1 MSLHI
6 VKKFFDSI
14 TNRDLDGAMSC
25 LSDDHVSHDHGT
37 GMVMTGLNE
46 NRADMEN
53 WLSMLSEMKV
63 EILNSVESG
72 NSVVVEM
79 KMTGVNTGDILMPD
93 GTKVPATGK
102 KVEMNGCQVM
112 EFDGDK
118 MTKSSQYY
126 SMMSMMAQLGLMPE

>member
-6 VKKFFDSI
+6 VKKFFTSI
-14 TNRDLDGAMSC
+14 TDRDLDGAMSC

-102 KVEMNGCQVM
+102 KGGNEWL
-112 EFDGDK
+112 
-118 MTKSSQYY
+118 SSY
-126 SMMSMMAQLGLMPE
+126 GI

>member
-79 KMTGVNTGDILMPD
+79 KMTGINTGDILMPD

>member
-14 TNRDLDGAMSC
+14 GNRDLDGAMSC

-37 GMVMTGLNE
+37 GMVMTGLDE

-53 WLSMLSEMKV
+53 WLSMMSEMKV
-63 EILNSVESG
+63 EILNSVASG

-79 KMTGVNTGDILMPD
+79 KMTGINTGDIMMPD
-93 GTKVPATGK
+93 GKKVPATGK
-102 KVEMNGCQVM
+102 PVEMNGCQVM

-118 MTKSSQYY
+118 ITKSSQYY

>member
-6 VKKFFDSI
+6 VKKFFDSVG
-14 TNRDLDGAMSC
+14 NRDLDGAMSC

-37 GMVMTGLNE
+37 GMVMTGLDE

-53 WLSMLSEMKV
+53 WLSMMSEMKV

-79 KMTGVNTGDILMPD
+79 KMTGINTGDIMMQD
-93 GTKVPATGK
+93 GTKGPSTGK
-102 KVEMNGCQVM
+102 SVEMNGCQVM

>member
-1 MSLHI
+1 
-6 VKKFFDSI
+6 
-14 TNRDLDGAMSC
+14 MSC
-25 LSDDHVSHDHGT
+25 HSDDHVSHDHGT
-37 GMVMTGLNE
+37 GMVMTGLDE

-53 WLSMLSEMKV
+53 WLSMMSEMKV

-79 KMTGVNTGDILMPD
+79 KMTGINTGDIMMPD

-102 KVEMNGCQVM
+102 SVEMNGCQVM

>member
-25 LSDDHVSHDHGT
+25 LSDDHVSHDHGA

-126 SMMSMMAQLGLMPE
+126 SMMSMMVQLGLMPE

>member
-126 SMMSMMAQLGLMPE
+126 SMMSMMVQLGLMPE

>member
-6 VKKFFDSI
+6 VKKFFTSI
-14 TNRDLDGAMSC
+14 TDRDLDGAMSC

-63 EILNSVESG
+63 EILNSVESE
-72 NSVVVEM
+72 NSVVVEI
-79 KMTGVNTGDILMPD
+79 KMTGINTGDILMPD
-93 GTKVPATGK
+93 GTKVSATGK

>member
-1 MSLHI
+1 MSLQI
-6 VKKFFDSI
+6 VEKFFDSI
-14 TNRDLDGAMSC
+14 SNRDLDGAMSI

-37 GMVMTGLNE
+37 GMVMTGIDE

-53 WLSMLSEMKV
+53 WLSMMSEMKV

-72 NSVVVEM
+72 NTVVVEM
-79 KMTGVNTGDILMPD
+79 KMTGVNTGDIMMPD

-102 KVEMNGCQVM
+102 SVEMNGCQVM

>member
-6 VKKFFDSI
+6 VEKFFNSI
-14 TNRDLDGAMSC
+14 SNRDVDTAMS
-25 LSDDHVSHDHGT
+25 LLTDDHVSHDHGT
-37 GMVMTGLNE
+37 GMVMTGIEE

-53 WLSMLSEMKV
+53 WLSMMSDMKV

-72 NSVVVEM
+72 NCVAVEM
-79 KMTGVNTGDILMPD
+79 RMTGVNTGELMMPD

-102 KVEMNGCQVM
+102 SVEMYGCQVM

-118 MTKSSQYY
+118 ITKSSQYY
-126 SMMSMMAQLGLMPE
+126 SMMSMMAQLGLMPS

>member
-1 MSLHI
+1 MSLRI

-126 SMMSMMAQLGLMPE
+126 SMMSMMVQLGLMPE

>member
-6 VKKFFDSI
+6 VKSFFDSVG
-14 TNRDLDGAMSC
+14 NRDLDGAMSC

-37 GMVMTGLNE
+37 GMVMTGLDE

-53 WLSMLSEMKV
+53 WLSMMSEMKV
-63 EILNSVESG
+63 EILNSVESE
-72 NSVVVEM
+72 NTVVVEM
-79 KMTGVNTGDILMPD
+79 KMTGINTGDIMMPD

-102 KVEMNGCQVM
+102 SVEMNGCQVM

>member
-6 VKKFFDSI
+6 VKKFFDSVG
-14 TNRDLDGAMSC
+14 NRDLDGAMSC

-37 GMVMTGLNE
+37 GMVMTGLDE

-53 WLSMLSEMKV
+53 WLSMMSEMKV
-63 EILNSVESG
+63 EILNSVESE
-72 NSVVVEM
+72 NTVVVEM
-79 KMTGVNTGDILMPD
+79 KMTGINTGDIMMPD

-102 KVEMNGCQVM
+102 SVEMNGCQVM

-118 MTKSSQYY
+118 KTKSSQYY

>member
-6 VKKFFDSI
+6 VKKFFDSVG
-14 TNRDLDGAMSC
+14 NRDLDGAMSC

-37 GMVMTGLNE
+37 GMVMTGLDE

-53 WLSMLSEMKV
+53 WLSMMSEMKV
-63 EILNSVESG
+63 EILNSVESE
-72 NSVVVEM
+72 NTVVVEM
-79 KMTGVNTGDILMPD
+79 KMTGINTGDIMMPD

-102 KVEMNGCQVM
+102 SVEMNGCQVM

-118 MTKSSQYY
+118 MTSSSLSY

>member
-14 TNRDLDGAMSC
+14 GNRDLDGAMSC
-25 LSDDHVSHDHGT
+25 LSGDHVSHDHGT
-37 GMVMTGLNE
+37 GMVMTGLDE

-53 WLSMLSEMKV
+53 WLSMMSEMKV
-63 EILNSVESG
+63 EILNSVASG

-79 KMTGVNTGDILMPD
+79 KMTGINTGDIMMPD
-93 GTKVPATGK
+93 GKKVPATGK
-102 KVEMNGCQVM
+102 PVEMNGCQVM

-118 MTKSSQYY
+118 ITKSSQYY

>member
-1 MSLHI
+1 MSLHL

-126 SMMSMMAQLGLMPE
+126 SMMSMMVQLGLMPE